1 MTQRHYPGGMAF
13 ERPVLL
19 LMDFQRGI
27 VDGAE
32 RAGGLALGQAER
44 ALSAARDHGMPV
56 VHVRVAF
63 RPDYP
68 EISPANRAFAPIVQT
83 GDSMTEASPLTAI
96 VTEVAPLPGEPV
108 VTKRRFG
115 AFSGSDLDAV
125 LRGLRADQLVLA
137 GISTSG
143 VVLSTVRYAADLD
156 YGLVVLFDACAD
168 HDPEVHRVLMRKVFP
183 RQAEVITVDEWIDAL
198 G

>member
-1 MTQRHYPGGMAF
+1 
-13 ERPVLL
+13 
-19 LMDFQRGI
+19 MDFQRGI

-32 RAGGLALGQAER
+32 RAGATALGNAER
-44 ALSAARDHGMPV
+44 ALSAARDHGLPV

-68 EISPANRAFAPIVQT
+68 EISPNNQAFAPIREG

-125 LRGLRADQLVLA
+125 LRGLRADGLVLA

-156 YGLVVLFDACAD
+156 YRLTVLFDACAD

-183 RQAEVITVDEWIDAL
+183 RQAEVVTVDEWVDAL
-198 G
+198 A